1 MGISDFRALAE
12 PADFTVLVI
21 KNNFL
26 STFRQAAKIALVLRP
41 KTAQKPE
48 IKPVKCPI
56 RHFRP
61 LFAPDI
67 RVDNRPDPPTRFRTI
82 KYPPMPRHEKTKPG
96 IRPRLRIVAG
106 KNIAFGPGK
115 AELLEALE
123 ETGSITRA
131 ADKLGMSYMRA
142 WTLIRTM
149 NRCFC
154 EPLVDAV
161 RGGMR
166 GGGGAR
172 LTPTG
177 QQVLDLYRRM
187 DDKCL
192 DAIQPEWRK
201 LQKLLL

>member
-1 MGISDFRALAE
+1 
-12 PADFTVLVI
+12 
-21 KNNFL
+21 
-26 STFRQAAKIALVLRP
+26 
-41 KTAQKPE
+41 
-48 IKPVKCPI
+48 
-56 RHFRP
+56 
-61 LFAPDI
+61 
-67 RVDNRPDPPTRFRTI
+67 
-82 KYPPMPRHEKTKPG
+82 MPQHEKAKTN

-123 ETGSITRA
+123 KTGSITRA

-161 RGGMR
+161 RGGIR

-177 QQVLDLYRRM
+177 QQVLELYRQM
-187 DDKCL
+187 DAKCL
-192 DAIQPEWRK
+192 GAVQPQWRK
-201 LQKLLL
+201 LQRLLI

>member
-1 MGISDFRALAE
+1 
-12 PADFTVLVI
+12 
-21 KNNFL
+21 
-26 STFRQAAKIALVLRP
+26 
-41 KTAQKPE
+41 
-48 IKPVKCPI
+48 
-56 RHFRP
+56 
-61 LFAPDI
+61 
-67 RVDNRPDPPTRFRTI
+67 
-82 KYPPMPRHEKTKPG
+82 MPRRKKIESA

-115 AELLEALE
+115 SDLLAALD

-154 EPLVDAV
+154 RPLVDAM
-161 RGGMR
+161 RGGTR

-177 QQVLDLYRRM
+177 KRVLELYRQM
-187 DDKCL
+187 DDMCL
-192 DAIQPEWRK
+192 DAIQARWRK
-201 LQKLLL
+201 LQKLLNV